1 MLSQEHLALRL
12 VRLKP
17 SEKWIHRANGL
28 SFVFPKEGGGKYV
41 SKAVTQSLVPGDVL
55 VVNETPEDEGGLCA
69 DEGGEL
75 VFWFFATNFEHLF
88 PLFASNEICMLQNVT
103 EGFKGTKL
111 YGASSPLAG
120 ECHRLL
126 AEVPP
131 QFNLDHRSQLLRV
144 VAAILSVEFKTAQPN
159 RVGFIR
165 AEVHMIQVFEKLPAN
180 ELLSL
185 SVGELAARFGC
196 SKRHLNRLFH
206 QHFGFSVAAMR
217 MEMRLLKSVS
227 LLRDPDS
234 KIINVA
240 EQCGFNHLGLFNTCF
255 KRRFGATP
263 GQWRKMSAQA
273 EGQSLRPVND
283 SVVCPLRSNG
293 LCPWAGNFDNCQPP
307 KDGASETQKAG
318 PARLVINVQIPN
330 KSVEHKPVAR
340 QRKIAGIAGRQ
351 NLLQPGSLIIK
362 KSGSS

>member
-1 MLSQEHLALRL
+1 MFSQEHLTLRL

-28 SFVFPKEGGGKYV
+28 SFVFPKGGGGKYV
-41 SKAVTQSLVPGDVL
+41 SKAVSQCLVPGDVL
-55 VVNETPEDEGGLCA
+55 VLNRTQEGEGGLCA
-69 DEGGEL
+69 DERSEM
-75 VFWFFATNFEHLF
+75 VFWFFAANFEHLF
-88 PLFASNEICMLQNVT
+88 PLFAGNEIRLLQNVI

-144 VAAILSVEFKTAQPN
+144 VAAILDMEFKTAQPY
-159 RVGFIR
+159 RVGFVR
-165 AEVHMIQVFEKLPAN
+165 AEEHMIQVFEKLSAN

-217 MEMRLLKSVS
+217 MEMRLLKAAS
-227 LLRDPDS
+227 LLRDPDT
-234 KIINVA
+234 KVINVA
-240 EQCGFNHLGLFNTCF
+240 EQSGFNHLGLFNTCF
-255 KRRFGATP
+255 KRRFGASP

-273 EGQSLRPVND
+273 EARSVRPVND
-283 SVVCPLRSNG
+283 RLACPLRSNG
-293 LCPWAGNFDNCQPP
+293 LCPWTRNFDNGQPAE
-307 KDGASETQKAG
+307 GEASETQKAG
-318 PARLVINVQIPN
+318 SARLVIGVRVPDE
-330 KSVEHKPVAR
+330 SVGHKPVAS

-351 NLLQPGSLIIK
+351 NLLRPAS
-362 KSGSS
+362 